1 MQLTISGISVE
12 FSLSKVLRIEDTC
25 NGERMVISH
34 KYKFIFIKTRKTA
47 GSSIQI
53 YLSELCGEE
62 DIVSTIDR
70 PERPYR
76 PRNYRGL
83 YNPLPELLER
93 NSAGSVMKTLGRFFT
108 LKKFQSHIKAR
119 EVRDRVPKDVW
130 DGYYKFT
137 VERNPWDKVLSH
149 YHFVRQRYYKYDKN
163 ISFDEYLKTADL
175 PYNYKKY
182 TDFEG
187 NILVDRVVRYE
198 NLDRELGEV
207 FGRLGVP
214 FEGSLG
220 AQEKSHYR
228 KDRRPYQD
236 VYNEEQKSLVA
247 ELFSREINMLGY
259 EF

>member
-1 MQLTISGISVE
+1 MI
-12 FSLSKVLRIEDTC
+12 
-25 NGERMVISH
+25 ISH

-53 YLSELCGEE
+53 YLSEVCGED

-83 YNPLPELLER
+83 YNPLPELMER
-93 NSAGSVMKTLGRFFT
+93 RSAEGAAKTLGRFFT

-119 EVRDRVPKDVW
+119 EVKERIPKEIW
-130 DGYYKFT
+130 DSYYKFT
-137 VERNPWDKVLSH
+137 VDRNPWDKVLSH
-149 YHFVRQRYYKYDKN
+149 YHFVRKRYDRYARD
-163 ISFDEYLKTADL
+163 ISFDEYLRTADL

-182 TDFEG
+182 TDLG
-187 NILVDRVVRYE
+187 GSIMVDRVMRYE
-198 NLDRELGEV
+198 RLNEELGEV
-207 FGRLGVP
+207 FSMLGVP

-220 AQEKSHYR
+220 AREKSHYR
-228 KDRRPYQD
+228 KDRRPYQE
-236 VYNEEQKSLVA
+236 VYTEEQKNLVG
-247 ELFSREINMLGY
+247 ELFKPEVDLLGY